1 MLIKDRYTRMYNGKK
16 EVLLFQPARPNCF
29 HTTTSGMCSALFFA
43 QLSANVFAVCS
54 LCYISLFGWI
64 SFFLS
69 FEESI
74 WVLILFALSPKM
86 SLLVLP
92 KHKMSSQVASVK
104 VYCLSTTC
112 SKLRLQKIS
121 DIINKFSK
129 LGLRYWGVISR

>member
-1 MLIKDRYTRMYNGKK
+1 MGKK
-16 EVLLFQPARPNCF
+16 KFYFSSQLDPTASIQQHLVCVLPFFLLSFLQ
-29 HTTTSGMCSALFFA
+29 MCL
-43 QLSANVFAVCS
+43 LSAPCVIYPYLDGF
-54 LCYISLFGWI
+54 F

-69 FEESI
+69 FGESI

-121 DIINKFSK
+121 YIINKFSK